1 MHHHLAR
8 KLAGWLIA
16 CMALACLH
24 SALAAAL
31 LLGRVSQGDVQMV
44 EVCTSQGVRWVGM
57 QSTETPAQ
65 TGSAGTD
72 DGPDMAADGSA
83 HCPLCRF
90 ALDAAPDLLR
100 SDLRFAQPEYRT
112 AHPPEPPA
120 QRSTAARIVLTAP
133 PRAPPARV

>member
-1 MHHHLAR
+1 VQHHLAR
-8 KLAGWLIA
+8 KLARWLIA

-31 LLGRVSQGDVQMV
+31 LLGRGSQGDVQMV

-57 QSTETPAQ
+57 QNTQTHAQ
-65 TGSAGTD
+65 ASADAD
-72 DGPDMAADGSA
+72 DAQGMTADGSV

-100 SDLRFAQPEYRT
+100 SDLRFAPPEHRT
-112 AHPPEPPA
+112 AQPPEPPA
-120 QRSTAARIVLTAP
+120 QRSTAACIVLTAP
-133 PRAPPARV
+133 PRAPPAQL

>member
-8 KLAGWLIA
+8 KLARWLIA

-31 LLGRVSQGDVQMV
+31 LLGRGRQGDVQMV

-57 QSTETPAQ
+57 QSTQTPAQ
-65 TGSAGTD
+65 ASADAD
-72 DGPDMAADGSA
+72 DAQGITVDGSV

-90 ALDAAPDLLR
+90 APDAAPDLLR
-100 SDLRFAQPEYRT
+100 SDLRFAPPEHRT
-112 AHPPEPPA
+112 AQPPEPPA
-120 QRSTAARIVLTAP
+120 QRSAAACIVLTAP
-133 PRAPPARV
+133 PRAPPARL